1 MLAVRID
8 YHFRSIIY
16 LLLKLY
22 YSFEL
27 KLSHNHDSVD
37 SIFRKKLLVYCM
49 NIETFHGGPLGQ
61 PREDSHGIHMVI
73 PMRIPRGIPTGFLWE
88 WDGNGN

>member
-1 MLAVRID
+1 MGMGMKFSPVGIPIEICMQAVRID

-37 SIFRKKLLVYCM
+37 SIFRNKL
-49 NIETFHGGPLGQ
+49 
-61 PREDSHGIHMVI
+61 
-73 PMRIPRGIPTGFLWE
+73 
-88 WDGNGN
+88 

>member
-1 MLAVRID
+1 MGYVQGCRGSGDSHPMGMGMRMKCMLCMLAVRID

-37 SIFRKKLLVYCM
+37 SIFRNKL
-49 NIETFHGGPLGQ
+49 
-61 PREDSHGIHMVI
+61 
-73 PMRIPRGIPTGFLWE
+73 
-88 WDGNGN
+88 

>member
-1 MLAVRID
+1 MGIPIEICMLAVRID

-37 SIFRKKLLVYCM
+37 SIFRNKL
-49 NIETFHGGPLGQ
+49 
-61 PREDSHGIHMVI
+61 
-73 PMRIPRGIPTGFLWE
+73 
-88 WDGNGN
+88 